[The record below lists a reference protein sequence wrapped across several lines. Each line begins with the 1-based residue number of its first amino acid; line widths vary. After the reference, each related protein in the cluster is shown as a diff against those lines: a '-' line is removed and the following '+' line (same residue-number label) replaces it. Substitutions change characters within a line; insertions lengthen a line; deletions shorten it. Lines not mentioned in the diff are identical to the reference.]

1 MVRGYIC
8 RTHGGCYVTKRNV
21 ESSACLTQGAI
32 GITLKRVRKLPLFI
46 VQPDQLHI
54 LGTFTGQSNLN
65 SAFRF
70 RHNECYV
77 PFIRR
82 ISTLLVF
89 ASMLRFPPFGRI
101 IWRVPNFTGQFP
113 TDLLGY
119 TSCYSRFADNISNE
133 KIFANIW
140 IHVQFDVHI
149 SGLTRHFLLNADE
162 FKNFERINNSIILW
176 FIVRVLRWK
185 FIRMITSYNHNR
197 NCIVELHIA

>member
-1 MVRGYIC
+1 MALDLLFEFQIYSSTSQKFISFFLLNGLPTKFPSKTMRRNLRKNSGGSVNVMVRGYIC
-8 RTHGGCYVTKRNV
+8 RTHGWCYVTKRNV

-32 GITLKRVRKLPLFI
+32 GITLKRARKLPLFI

-65 SAFRF
+65 STFRF

-77 PFIRR
+77 PFIHR

-89 ASMLRFPPFGRI
+89 ASTLRFPPFGRI
-101 IWRVPNFTGQFP
+101 ISRVPNFTGQFP

-119 TSCYSRFADNISNE
+119 TSCYSRFANDTSNE

-140 IHVQFDVHI
+140 IHV
-149 SGLTRHFLLNADE
+149 
-162 FKNFERINNSIILW
+162 
-176 FIVRVLRWK
+176 
-185 FIRMITSYNHNR
+185 
-197 NCIVELHIA
+197 